1 MQGARFSEL
10 RVETP
15 EPSRIE
21 ARYAEIEAALDA
33 QPDAAAL
40 LETVRRWDALR
51 TTLETWLSLARVRFT
66 QDTRDPEAKRTRER
80 ADELAP
86 RFQGCDVRVMRRLL
100 AEPHRVRLEGS
111 VGPQALALWECAV
124 QAFEPAI
131 QDDKVAEAKLTSEY
145 TELMA
150 SAQLPIRGEV
160 CNHETLFRWL
170 EDPDRGIRREA
181 VGVRNAWF
189 EEHGERL
196 DDLYDRLVRLRDGMG
211 RKLGDDGYLPM
222 AYRLMQRVD
231 YGPDDVARYRD
242 AVREHVVPL
251 VGELRAQQA
260 GRLGVERLMWWD
272 EFLGDP
278 AGNPRPQGDRAWMV
292 ERARELFSRL
302 GGGLREFFDGMVAR
316 DLLDLDARD
325 GKAAGGYCDFF
336 GAFRVPFIFASF
348 SGTKRDVEVFTH
360 EMGHAFQVWSSRDK
374 FPFDLIWPSMESCEI
389 HSMSLEFLCGPH
401 LELFFGAEAERFRRL
416 HLEQSLCFL
425 PYGVAVDHFQ
435 HLVFE
440 RPEASPAE
448 RHALWQR
455 MERTYL
461 PWRDYGDLA
470 RMARGGLWQG
480 QLHVYTSPF
489 YYIDY
494 TLALVCAL
502 QFAQWAERD
511 REGALEGYVALC
523 RRGGEAAF
531 QSLVRGAGLKSPF
544 DRGCLEEVVGH
555 AREALG

>member
-1 MQGARFSEL
+1 MQGAPFSEL

-15 EPSRIE
+15 DPARIE
-21 ARYAEIEAALDA
+21 ASYREIEAALA
-33 QPDAAAL
+33 AGPDPDTL
-40 LETVRRWDALR
+40 LEVVRGWDALR

-66 QDTRDPEAKRTRER
+66 QDTRDADAKRTRAL

-100 AEPHRVRLEGS
+100 ADPLRGAIEKS
-111 VGPQALALWECAV
+111 VGAQALALWECAV
-124 QAFEPAI
+124 QAFEPVI
-131 QDDKVAEAKLTSEY
+131 QDDKVAEAKLASAY

-150 SAQLPIRGEV
+150 SARIPVRGEV
-160 CNHETLFRWL
+160 CNHETLFKWV
-170 EDPDRGIRREA
+170 EDRDRAVRREA
-181 VGVRNAWF
+181 LGARSAWF

-211 RKLGDDGYLPM
+211 RKLGYDGYLPM
-222 AYRLMQRVD
+222 AYRLMQRID
-231 YGPDDVARYRD
+231 YGPEDVARYRE
-242 AVREHVVPL
+242 AVRAHVVPL
-251 VGELRAQQA
+251 VAELRDRQA
-260 GRLGVERLMWWD
+260 RRLGVDRLMWWD

-278 AGNPRPQGDRAWMV
+278 AGNPRPQGDREWMI
-292 ERARELFSRL
+292 ERARELFSRV
-302 GGGLREFFDGMVAR
+302 GGGLREFFDGLVAR
-316 DLLDLDARD
+316 DLLDLDARE
-325 GKAAGGYCDFF
+325 GKAAGGYCDFL
-336 GAFRVPFIFASF
+336 GEFRVPFVFASF
-348 SGTKRDVEVFTH
+348 SGTKRDAEVFTH

-401 LELFFGAEAERFRRL
+401 LELFFGDEAERFRRL

-440 RPEASPAE
+440 RPAASPAE
-448 RHALWQR
+448 RHALWQQ

-461 PWRDYGDLA
+461 PWRDYGDLS
-470 RMARGGLWQG
+470 RMAGGGLWQG
-480 QLHVYTSPF
+480 QLHIYTSPF

-502 QFAQWAERD
+502 QFAQRAERD
-511 REGALEGYVALC
+511 RDAALEAYVALC
-523 RRGGEAAF
+523 RRGGEAPF
-531 QSLVRGAGLKSPF
+531 QSLARGAGLRSPF
-544 DRGCLEEVVGH
+544 DPGCLEEVVGH
-555 AREALG
+555 ARAALG